1 MRTSSLQRL
10 ENATVR
16 KRHGSTVQ
24 PLSQSPKTSLTCEN
38 TMQRL
43 FTTLSSLLTRR
54 ARTLALA
61 VALAAPI
68 AGALTTTEHAYAQMS
83 RSTPTPV
90 SATDFA
96 RMLVECGLPET
107 TRDIALPLHEG
118 YFARFREFETR
129 EVDPALDNA
138 AGGDFALS
146 RTLESAKETR
156 DLRRRLFQRAAQ
168 LDAQLVDELVGVL
181 TAEDAVRAER
191 LRDTLARRRA
201 ATILANV
208 GFGAGL
214 SGKPETFDLRTCEAL
229 RTLDSTTRDAVAPSF
244 DAYGIELTRAL
255 ERAADA
261 RLDVSVKAA
270 ELRAERN
277 IPQTPVIDAPQT
289 ENAQENAPENGG
301 AEAAADTTPAAQ
313 GIDEEWF
320 RRNAEIQ
327 REASAEFAQSM
338 LRVRRIHCDALANI
352 EPLVS
357 AKVARAMRADL
368 MRAVYPGIQQ
378 KNAFDAALAEA
389 ESLRAKGKIDDAQ
402 WSAAEAIIDGHDV
415 AARGV
420 LNDLMDLADKKAGN
434 GELGLLMVATNDN
447 QSEEAQRTA
456 RLSQELVDLSMRD
469 AEALRATLGLEAVAP
484 QVAINGRAIELNG
497 VGISSAIEGA
507 IGEAIGG
514 AVGGGDAVEANVQ
527 VQAVMVGGD
536 GEMISLS
543 SEDMDDAGM
552 MFIGGLA
559 GGGGGPRVPKP
570 FTRDELDKI
579 AACAGL
585 EGAQRPTFDEIAA
598 RCAEARNAA
607 SEEHGAAGAGGIAN
621 LDGSVSFS
629 ISVGPDGA
637 VPSANGDGDTDALIA
652 AITTAEET
660 MFDEVRAAAEA
671 TRVDAIEAARRARAR
686 ARFLAGATGEY
697 SVDLVRIIEDAA
709 LNEANRAAIA
719 TTLETWDEASIGA
732 LQTLQREID
741 EVSKRRQ
748 EIFESMMEETTTS
761 DGNGN
766 TNVSRTMEFDGSAA
780 EELSSL
786 ATRETAAKKR
796 VADANM
802 RTQSE
807 IETALAGDLDAQKAV
822 RRAYLRAANPSVY
835 RGARELSPFFDKAA
849 ALEGVGTQARADI
862 ARLRSEWVEERE
874 TRFETFINA
883 RDEAERE
890 SAARLSGSS
899 TDAASIEKNAGEG
912 MRRMQES
919 MRERKRLRED
929 LEQIEATAFRR
940 LQDLLVVEIGAERA
954 KELGELPAKKKP
966 RTPMIQ
972 FGN

>member
-1 MRTSSLQRL
+1 MQRHFTAL
-10 ENATVR
+10 
-16 KRHGSTVQ
+16 
-24 PLSQSPKTSLTCEN
+24 TSLI
-38 TMQRL
+38 
-43 FTTLSSLLTRR
+43 TRR
-54 ARTLALA
+54 APRYARALALA

-68 AGALTTTEHAYAQMS
+68 AGALTTTEHASAQMS

-129 EVDPALDNA
+129 EVDPALDKTV
-138 AGGDFALS
+138 GGDFILS
-146 RTLESAKETR
+146 RTVESAKEVR
-156 DLRRRLFQRAAQ
+156 DVRRRLLQRAAQ

-208 GFGAGL
+208 DFGAGL

-261 RLDVSVKAA
+261 RLDISVKAA

-277 IPQTPVIDAPQT
+277 IPQTPVVDAPQT
-289 ENAQENAPENGG
+289 ENAQESGDAATDADSAPV
-301 AEAAADTTPAAQ
+301 AQ

-327 REASAEFAQSM
+327 REASAEFAQAM
-338 LRVRRIHCDALANI
+338 LRVRRIHRDTLANI

-357 AKVARAMRADL
+357 AKVARAMRTDL
-368 MRAVYPGIQQ
+368 MRAVYPGLQQ

-389 ESLRAKGKIDDAQ
+389 EGLRAKGKIDDAQ

-434 GELGLLMVATNDN
+434 GELELLMVAANDN
-447 QSEEAQRTA
+447 QSEEAQRAA
-456 RLSQELVDLSMRD
+456 RLSQELVDLSTRD
-469 AEALRATLGLEAVAP
+469 AEALRATLGLQAVAP
-484 QVAINGRAIELNG
+484 QVAINGRAIDLNG
-497 VGISSAIEGA
+497 VDISSAIEGA

-607 SEEHGAAGAGGIAN
+607 TEEHGASAASSLAN
-621 LDGSVSFS
+621 VDGSVSFS
-629 ISVGPDGA
+629 ISVGPEGA
-637 VPSANGDGDTDALIA
+637 LPSANGGGDTDALIA

-686 ARFLAGATGEY
+686 ARLLAGATGEY
-697 SVDLVRIIEDAA
+697 SVDLVRIIDEAA
-709 LNEANRAAIA
+709 LSETNRAAIA
-719 TTLETWDEASIGA
+719 APLKTWDESSVDA
-732 LQTLQREID
+732 LQAFQRESAAI
-741 EVSKRRQ
+741 SKRRQ
-748 EIFESMMEETTTS
+748 EIFETMTQETTTTDG
-761 DGNGN
+761 DGN
-766 TNVSRTMEFDGSAA
+766 TRVSGTLELSGAA
-780 EELSSL
+780 TEELSSL
-786 ATRETAAKKR
+786 EKRDVAARKLIK
-796 VADANM
+796 DANT
-802 RTQSE
+802 RTRSE
-807 IETALAGDLDAQKAV
+807 IEAALAGDLDAQKTV

-835 RGARELSPFFDKAA
+835 RGARDLGPFFEKAA
-849 ALEGVGTQARADI
+849 ALEGVRTQTQADI
-862 ARLRSEWVEERE
+862 ARLRAEWLEERE
-874 TRFETFINA
+874 ARCESFINA

-890 SAARLSGSS
+890 SAARLNGSNNENAS
-899 TDAASIEKNAGEG
+899 VENDAREG

-919 MRERKRLRED
+919 MRERKRLRDD

-954 KELGELPAKKKP
+954 KELGELPAKKP
-966 RTPMIQ
+966 SRTPMFQI
-972 FGN
+972 NN

>member
-1 MRTSSLQRL
+1 MQRHFTAL
-10 ENATVR
+10 
-16 KRHGSTVQ
+16 
-24 PLSQSPKTSLTCEN
+24 TSLI
-38 TMQRL
+38 
-43 FTTLSSLLTRR
+43 TRR
-54 ARTLALA
+54 APRYARALALA

-68 AGALTTTEHAYAQMS
+68 AGALTTTEHAAAQGS

-138 AGGDFALS
+138 AGGDFVLS

-181 TAEDAVRAER
+181 TVEDAVRAER

-201 ATILANV
+201 ATIIAGV
-208 GFGAGL
+208 GFGGGL
-214 SGKPETFDLRTCEAL
+214 SAKPETFDLRSCEAL
-229 RTLDSTTRDAVAPSF
+229 RTLDTTARDAVAPSF
-244 DAYGIELTRAL
+244 DAYGVELTRAL

-261 RLDVSVKAA
+261 RLDISVKAA

-277 IPQTPVIDAPQT
+277 IPQTPVVDAPQT
-289 ENAQENAPENGG
+289 ENAQESGDAATGADSAPV
-301 AEAAADTTPAAQ
+301 AQ
-313 GIDEEWF
+313 GIDEDWF

-327 REASAEFAQSM
+327 REASTEFAQAM
-338 LRVRRIHCDALANI
+338 LRVRRIHRDTLANI
-352 EPLVS
+352 EPLVP
-357 AKVARAMRADL
+357 AKVARAMRTDL
-368 MRAVYPGIQQ
+368 FRAVYPGLKW

-389 ESLRAKGKIDDAQ
+389 EGLRAKGKIDDAQ
-402 WSAAEAIIDGHDV
+402 WSAAEAIIDSHDV
-415 AARGV
+415 ATRGV
-420 LNDLMDLADKKAGN
+420 LGELMDLADKNAGS
-434 GELGLLMVATNDN
+434 GELGPLMVAVNDSE
-447 QSEEAQRTA
+447 SEEGKRTA
-456 RLSQELVDLSMRD
+456 RLSQELAELSSRD

-484 QVAINGRAIELNG
+484 QVAVNGRAIELNG
-497 VGISSAIEGA
+497 VDIASAIEGA
-507 IGEAIGG
+507 IGEAVVG
-514 AVGGGDAVEANVQ
+514 AVGGGDALEANVQ
-527 VQAVMVGGD
+527 VQAVMIGGD

-543 SEDMDDAGM
+543 TEDMDDAGM
-552 MFIGGLA
+552 MFVGGPGLF
-559 GGGGGPRVPKP
+559 GGGTRIPKP

-579 AACAGL
+579 AACSGL

-607 SEEHGAAGAGGIAN
+607 TEEHGASAASSLAN
-621 LDGSVSFS
+621 VEGSVNFS
-629 ISVGPDGA
+629 VSVGPEGA
-637 VPSANGDGDTDALIA
+637 LPSANGGGDTDALIA

-686 ARFLAGATGEY
+686 TRLLAGATGEY
-697 SVDLVRIIEDAA
+697 SVDLVRIVDEAA
-709 LNEANRAAIA
+709 LSEANRAAIA
-719 TTLETWDEASIGA
+719 ASLKTWDESSVDA
-732 LQTLQREID
+732 LQAFQRESAAI
-741 EVSKRRQ
+741 SKRRQ
-748 EIFESMMEETTTS
+748 EIFETMMQETTTS

-766 TNVSRTMEFDGSAA
+766 TNVSRTMALDGAST
-780 EELSSL
+780 EELSTL
-786 ATRETAAKKR
+786 EKRETAAKKR
-796 VADANM
+796 VADTNT
-802 RTQSE
+802 RTRSE
-807 IETALAGDLDAQKAV
+807 IEAALAGDLDAQKAV

-835 RGARELSPFFDKAA
+835 RGARDLGPFFEKAA
-849 ALEGVGTQARADI
+849 AFEGVRTQTQADI
-862 ARLRSEWVEERE
+862 ARLRAEWLEERE

-883 RDEAERE
+883 RDEAARE
-890 SAARLSGSS
+890 SAARLNGSS
-899 TDAASIEKNAGEG
+899 ADAETIENNAREG

-919 MRERKRLRED
+919 QRERKRLRDD

-940 LQDLLVVEIGAERA
+940 LQDLLVIEIGAERA

-966 RTPMIQ
+966 RAPMIQ

>member
-1 MRTSSLQRL
+1 
-10 ENATVR
+10 
-16 KRHGSTVQ
+16 
-24 PLSQSPKTSLTCEN
+24 
-38 TMQRL
+38 MQRL

-229 RTLDSTTRDAVAPSF
+229 RTLDSTARDAVAPSF

-320 RRNAEIQ
+320 RRNAELQ
-327 REASAEFAQSM
+327 REASAEFAQAM
-338 LRVRRIHCDALANI
+338 LRVRRIHRDTLANV
-352 EPLVS
+352 ESLVP

-368 MRAVYPGIQQ
+368 ARAVYPGLTW
-378 KNAFDAALAEA
+378 KNAFDAAVAEA
-389 ESLRAKGKIDDAQ
+389 EGLRAKGKIDDAQ
-402 WSAAEAIIDGHDV
+402 WSAAEAVIDGHDV
-415 AARGV
+415 SARGV
-420 LNDLMDLADKKAGN
+420 VSELMDLADKRAGS
-434 GELGLLMVATNDN
+434 GELGPLMVAANMTA
-447 QSEEAQRTA
+447 SEEGQRTA
-456 RLSQELVDLSMRD
+456 RLSQELTELSARD
-469 AEALRATLGLEAVAP
+469 AEALRAILGLEAVAP
-484 QVAINGRAIELNG
+484 QVAGNGRTIEMNG
-497 VGISSAIEGA
+497 VDITSAIEGA
-507 IGEAIGG
+507 IGGAIGG
-514 AVGGGDAVEANVQ
+514 DGAVDATVQ

-579 AACAGL
+579 AASAGL

-607 SEEHGAAGAGGIAN
+607 TEEHGASAASSLAN
-621 LDGSVSFS
+621 VDGSVSFS
-629 ISVGPDGA
+629 ISVGPEGA
-637 VPSANGDGDTDALIA
+637 LPSANGGGDTDALIA

-671 TRVDAIEAARRARAR
+671 TRVDTIEAARRARAR
-686 ARFLAGATGEY
+686 ARLLAGATGEY

-719 TTLETWDEASIGA
+719 NTLETWDEASIGA

-741 EVSKRRQ
+741 EVSRRRQ
-748 EIFESMMEETTTS
+748 EIWTSMTQETTTN

-766 TNVSRTMEFDGSAA
+766 TNVSRTMELNGSAA

-822 RRAYLRAANPSVY
+822 RRAYLRAANPLVY
-835 RGARELSPFFDKAA
+835 RGARELGPFFDKAA
-849 ALEGVGTQARADI
+849 ALEGVGTQARADM

-899 TDAASIEKNAGEG
+899 TDAAAIEKNAGEG

>member
-1 MRTSSLQRL
+1 MQRHFTAL
-10 ENATVR
+10 
-16 KRHGSTVQ
+16 
-24 PLSQSPKTSLTCEN
+24 TSLI
-38 TMQRL
+38 
-43 FTTLSSLLTRR
+43 TRR
-54 ARTLALA
+54 APRYARALVLA

-68 AGALTTTEHAYAQMS
+68 AGALTTTEHAAAQMS

-129 EVDPALDNA
+129 EVDPALDKTV
-138 AGGDFALS
+138 GGDFILS
-146 RTLESAKETR
+146 RTVESAKEVR
-156 DLRRRLFQRAAQ
+156 DVRRRLLQRAAQ

-208 GFGAGL
+208 DFGAGL

-229 RTLDSTTRDAVAPSF
+229 RTLDSTARDAVAPSF

-261 RLDVSVKAA
+261 RLDISVKAA

-277 IPQTPVIDAPQT
+277 IPQTPVVDAPQT
-289 ENAQENAPENGG
+289 ESAQENGG
-301 AEAAADTTPAAQ
+301 AEAAADTTPTAQ

-327 REASAEFAQSM
+327 REASAEFAQAM
-338 LRVRRIHCDALANI
+338 LRVRRIHRDTLANV
-352 EPLVS
+352 ESLVP

-368 MRAVYPGIQQ
+368 ARAVYPGLKW

-389 ESLRAKGKIDDAQ
+389 EGLRAKGKIDDAQ

-415 AARGV
+415 SARGV
-420 LNDLMDLADKKAGN
+420 VSELMDLADKRAGS
-434 GELGLLMVATNDN
+434 GELGPLMVAANMTA
-447 QSEEAQRTA
+447 SEEGQRTA
-456 RLSQELVDLSMRD
+456 RLSQELTELSARD
-469 AEALRATLGLEAVAP
+469 AEALRAILGLEAVAP
-484 QVAINGRAIELNG
+484 QVAGNGRTIEMNG
-497 VGISSAIEGA
+497 VDITSAIEGA
-507 IGEAIGG
+507 IGGAIGG
-514 AVGGGDAVEANVQ
+514 DGAVDATVQ

-543 SEDMDDAGM
+543 TEDMDDAGM
-552 MFIGGLA
+552 MFVGGSGLF
-559 GGGGGPRVPKP
+559 GGGPRIPKP

-579 AACAGL
+579 ATCAGL

-607 SEEHGAAGAGGIAN
+607 TKEHGAAGAGSIAN

-637 VPSANGDGDTDALIA
+637 VPSANGGGDTDALIA

-686 ARFLAGATGEY
+686 ARLLAGATGEY
-697 SVDLVRIIEDAA
+697 SVDLVRIVEDAA
-709 LNEANRAAIA
+709 LNEASRAAIA
-719 TTLETWDEASIGA
+719 NTLEAWDEASIGA

-748 EIFESMMEETTTS
+748 EIWTSMAQETTTN

-766 TNVSRTMEFDGSAA
+766 TNVSRTLELDGSAT

-786 ATRETAAKKR
+786 ANRETAAKKR
-796 VADANM
+796 ITDSNT
-802 RTQSE
+802 RTRSE
-807 IETALAGDLDAQKAV
+807 IESLLAGDLDAQKAV

-835 RGARELSPFFDKAA
+835 RGARELGPFFEKAA

-862 ARLRSEWVEERE
+862 ARLRAEWLEERE
-874 TRFETFINA
+874 ARCESFINA

-966 RTPMIQ
+966 RAPMIQ